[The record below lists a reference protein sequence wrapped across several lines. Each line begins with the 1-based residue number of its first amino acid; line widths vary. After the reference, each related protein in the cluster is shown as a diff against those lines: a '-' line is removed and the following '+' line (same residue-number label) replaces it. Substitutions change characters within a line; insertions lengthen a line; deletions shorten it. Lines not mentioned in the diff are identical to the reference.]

1 MVEGRT
7 LPRYYR
13 RRCRVWGGGW
23 VQKEAGVREGVWVE
37 KAVVTWGTGV
47 GGRGLDCDL
56 GQGIGLG

>member
-1 MVEGRT
+1 M
-7 LPRYYR
+7 
-13 RRCRVWGGGW
+13 
-23 VQKEAGVREGVWVE
+23 QKEAGVREGVWVE